1 MKNESECRSL
11 YSIFCFFAG
20 KNVIEGLCSSPR
32 AEDHIICKSNNVH
45 LLNACCELDTGLS
58 TLLILLH
65 LSFPTVLQKAEA
77 QSDFK

>member
-1 MKNESECRSL
+1 MNLNVDHYIAYFVSL
-11 YSIFCFFAG
+11 LEKMLVG
-20 KNVIEGLCSSPR
+20 GLCSSPR

-65 LSFPTVLQKAEA
+65 LSFPTILQKAEA